1 LPFEP
6 ACLAFWENRRAVR
19 TASSEQ
25 VRRPIFTE
33 GLDHWQHFA
42 PWLEPLADA
51 LGPALQDWR
60 GQPRAPRELHP

>member
-1 LPFEP
+1 
-6 ACLAFWENRRAVR
+6 VR
-19 TASSEQ
+19 TASSEL

-42 PWLEPLADA
+42 AWLEPLADA

-60 GQPRAPRELHP
+60 GTAPAARELQP